1 MDFDG
6 LAASYSEMSLG
17 AELGSTLL
25 ANLPFIEHAGTH
37 VHNRVLVYAGSRS
50 YLANPNLGTGSSC
63 LA

>member
-1 MDFDG
+1 MGFDG

-25 ANLPFIEHAGTH
+25 ANLLLIEHAGKH
-37 VHNRVLVYAGSRS
+37 VHNRVQVYAGRRS
-50 YLANPNLGTGSSC
+50 YLANQNLGTGSSC